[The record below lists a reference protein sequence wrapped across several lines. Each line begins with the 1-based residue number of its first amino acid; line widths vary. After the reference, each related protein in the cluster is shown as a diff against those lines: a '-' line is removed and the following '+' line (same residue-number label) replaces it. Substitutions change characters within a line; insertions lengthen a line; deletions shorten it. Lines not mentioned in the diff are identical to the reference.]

1 MDRSKSNAVKKY
13 ILFDL
18 DGTLTD
24 PEEGITKCVQYA
36 LKSFGIDEP
45 CLSNLRCYIGP
56 PLKQSFMVYHGLDDK
71 DAEAAVW
78 KYRERYKD
86 IGIYENSAYDGI
98 ADMLK
103 KLRAAEKVLAIAT
116 SKPGVFAARIAEKYG
131 LSEFLAGV
139 YGSELDGSRTDKAD
153 VISYAL
159 SGLMAEPEQ
168 AVMVGDREHDILGA
182 KKCGVMAVGVEFG
195 FAEPGELEKAGADY
209 IAETVKNLESILLA
223 L

>member
-1 MDRSKSNAVKKY
+1 
-13 ILFDL
+13 
-18 DGTLTD
+18 
-24 PEEGITKCVQYA
+24 
-36 LKSFGIDEP
+36 
-45 CLSNLRCYIGP
+45 
-56 PLKQSFMVYHGLDDK
+56 
-71 DAEAAVW
+71 
-78 KYRERYKD
+78 
-86 IGIYENSAYDGI
+86 
-98 ADMLK
+98 MLK